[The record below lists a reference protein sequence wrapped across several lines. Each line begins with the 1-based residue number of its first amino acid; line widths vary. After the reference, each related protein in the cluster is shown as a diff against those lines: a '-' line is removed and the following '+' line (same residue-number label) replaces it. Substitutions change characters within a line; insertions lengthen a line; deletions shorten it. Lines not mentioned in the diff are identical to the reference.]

1 MKKIGLFLLMMVI
14 SLFLTVPAFSN
25 NTPSSGFLVI
35 APDRGY
41 QGNREIRN
49 AFEEFRKGF
58 RTDLVFVS
66 LNPDDEEKVRT
77 KLEDGLAEL
86 KNNGASEVVLLPMV
100 LTDGD
105 PHLKKAKALLGD
117 VPNLKIAPRWGTT
130 TCLLRSWRTGQGSFH
145 KSQ

>member
-58 RTDLVFVS
+58 RTDLVFIS
-66 LNPDDEEKVRT
+66 LNPDDEEKVRA
-77 KLEDGLAEL
+77 KLEDSLAEL
-86 KNNGASEVVLLPMV
+86 KNVGAREFVLLPLA

-105 PHLKKAKALLGD
+105 PHLKKAEALLGD
-117 VPNLKIAPRWGTT
+117 VPNLKIAPAM
-130 TCLLRSWRTGQGSFH
+130 
-145 KSQ
+145 